1 MEILSVGDQDYL
13 EGKPIDYA
21 IAPYY
26 YYDGATVTLNNPK
39 QGILTYDRGTKGV
52 FSSRAG
58 KGWKIDDYV
67 LKDCN
72 ILNEFKFKSG
82 KENIKLFESRD
93 LTDRTRPIK
102 EEKDRKL
109 AQKEREAR
117 EAEENAQKARAKA
130 EEQVRIKQAQLILAA
145 ENLAKENAEKN
156 KQYEIKRQL
165 QKEKDES
172 DYRELEGQIITGM
185 RTTETKVGDDV
196 KYNGE
201 DAKVIGKYFEILR
214 KGVNGEDIQTTVK
227 DDALLNITA
236 AINKKQKI
244 DLVRNPPRIQQSYGA
259 NNWQHDGGTRKHK
272 KIKSRRSSFTRTSQ
286 KRVY

>member
-1 MEILSVGDQDYL
+1 METLQVGDQDYL

-21 IAPYY
+21 IAPNV
-26 YYDGATVTLNNPK
+26 YYDGETVTLNYPK
-39 QGILTYDRGTKGV
+39 KGILTYDRGTKGI

-58 KGWKIDDYV
+58 KGWKIDENV
-67 LKDCN
+67 VSECN
-72 ILNEFKFKSG
+72 ILNNNDFKFKSG
-82 KENIKLFESRD
+82 KVNIKLFESRD
-93 LTDRTRPIK
+93 VTDRTRPIK

-117 EAEENAQKARAKA
+117 EAEENAQKAREKK

-227 DDALLNITA
+227 DDTLLNITA

-244 DLVRNPPRIQQSYGA
+244 DLVRNSPQNQSRGI
-259 NNWQHDGGTRKHK
+259 NERGGTR
-272 KIKSRRSSFTRTSQ
+272 RRRRKTKTR
-286 KRVY
+286 

>member
-1 MEILSVGDQDYL
+1 METLSVGDQDYL
-13 EGKPIDYA
+13 EGKPIDYE
-21 IAPYY
+21 IAPNH
-26 YYDGATVTLNNPK
+26 YYDGAKVTLNNPK

-72 ILNEFKFKSG
+72 ILNDNLFKSG
-82 KENIKLFESRD
+82 KVNIKLFESRD
-93 LTDRTRPIK
+93 VTDRTRPIK

-117 EAEENAQKARAKA
+117 EAEENAHKAREKK

-227 DDALLNITA
+227 DDTLLNITA

-244 DLVRNPPRIQQSYGA
+244 DLVRNSPQNQSRGI
-259 NNWQHDGGTRKHK
+259 NERGGTR
-272 KIKSRRSSFTRTSQ
+272 RRRRKTKTR
-286 KRVY
+286 